1 MRLARRLTVMTAAI
15 AALTLSLLTPAS
27 AATASAPAPA
37 PADRAAASVG
47 PVQLY
52 IGGLGSGP
60 YNVAVQSA
68 VGTAMDSA
76 VAKGFDPARCD
87 LVKGPTVV
95 NQLPNGY
102 VQVAVEYLCAGEPH
116 TPGPTFVLN
125 RYHKS
130 SDTQSNSWYHPNG
143 YQLQG
148 PLGSLYTYAAPGTE
162 PLYLCQVRGDHF
174 TSTDVGCEG
183 QQYVTRL
190 GWLYNAPQAGV
201 ATVPLLRCLRNE
213 NRQIFDSIQ
222 TNCEGQIYGGV
233 LGYTLA

>member
-1 MRLARRLTVMTAAI
+1 MNLAHRLSVMTAAV
-15 AALTLSLLTPAS
+15 AALALALVTPAS
-27 AATASAPAPA
+27 AAAPAPSEQV
-37 PADRAAASVG
+37 AASVG

-68 VGTAMDSA
+68 VGTAMDNA
-76 VAKGFDPARCD
+76 VSKGFDPTRCN

-102 VQVAVEYLCAGEPH
+102 VQVAVEYLCAGDPYV
-116 TPGPTFVLN
+116 PGPTFVLN

-148 PLGSLYTYAAPGTE
+148 PLGSLYTYAAAGTT

-174 TSTDVGCEG
+174 TSTDVACEG

-190 GWLYNAPQAGV
+190 GWLYTSQPAGV
-201 ATVPLLRCLRNE
+201 ATVPLFRCLRNE

-222 TNCEGQIYGGV
+222 SNCEGQIHGGP

>member
-1 MRLARRLTVMTAAI
+1 MNLTCRLGVMTAAI
-15 AALTLSLLTPAS
+15 AALTLALIPPAS
-27 AATASAPAPA
+27 AAPAPA
-37 PADRAAASVG
+37 ERAAASVG

-76 VAKGFDPARCD
+76 VSKGFDPARCN

-102 VQVAVEYLCAGEPH
+102 VQVAVEYLCAGDPY

-148 PLGSLYTYAAPGTE
+148 PLGSLYTYAAAGTT
-162 PLYLCQVRGDHF
+162 PLYLCQVRGDYF
-174 TSTDVGCEG
+174 TSTDVACEG

-190 GWLYNAPQAGV
+190 GWLHTTQPAGV
-201 ATVPLLRCLRNE
+201 ATVQLFRCLRNE

-222 TNCEGQIYGGV
+222 ANCEGQIHGGA

>member
-1 MRLARRLTVMTAAI
+1 MRLASRLTGLAAAV
-15 AALTLSLLTPAS
+15 AALTLALVTPVS
-27 AATASAPAPA
+27 AAPAPA
-37 PADRAAASVG
+37 APAERAVTSAG
-47 PVQLY
+47 PVKLY

-68 VGTAMDSA
+68 VATAADSA
-76 VAKGFDPARCD
+76 VAKGFDPSQCT
-87 LVKGPTVV
+87 LVKGPTIV

-102 VQVAVEYLCAGEPH
+102 VQVAVEYLCSGEPYA
-116 TPGPTFVLN
+116 PGPTFMLN

-148 PLGSLYTYAAPGTE
+148 PLGGLYTYAAPGTT

-174 TSTDVGCEG
+174 TSTDVNCEG

-190 GWLYNAPQAGV
+190 GWLHTTPQAGV
-201 ATVPLLRCLRNE
+201 GTVQLLRCLRNE

-222 TNCEGQIYGGV
+222 ANCEGQIHGGV

>member
-1 MRLARRLTVMTAAI
+1 MHVTRRLTALAATV
-15 AALTLSLLTPAS
+15 AALTLALVSPA
-27 AATASAPAPA
+27 AASSPATAPAPA
-37 PADRAAASVG
+37 ASASAAVG

-68 VGTAMDSA
+68 VATAADSA
-76 VAKGFDPARCD
+76 VARGFDPARCN
-87 LVKGPTVV
+87 LVKGPTIV

-102 VQVAVEYLCAGEPH
+102 VQVAVEYLCAGEPYA
-116 TPGPTFVLN
+116 PGPTFMLN

-130 SDTQSNSWYHPNG
+130 SDTQSNSWYHPAG

-148 PLGSLYTYAAPGTE
+148 PLGSLYTYAAPDTT

-174 TSTDVGCEG
+174 TSTDVNCEG

-190 GWLYNAPQAGV
+190 GWLHTSPPAGV
-201 ATVPLLRCLRNE
+201 ATVQLLRCLRNE
-213 NRQIFDSIQ
+213 NRQIFDSVQ
-222 TNCEGQIYGGV
+222 PNCEGQIHGGV

>member
-1 MRLARRLTVMTAAI
+1 MDLVRRLSVMTAGI
-15 AALTLSLLTPAS
+15 AALTMALVTPAS
-27 AATASAPAPA
+27 AAPAPA
-37 PADRAAASVG
+37 ERTAASLG

-68 VGTAMDSA
+68 VGTAMDDA
-76 VAKGFDPARCD
+76 VSKGFDPARCN

-102 VQVAVEYLCAGEPH
+102 VQVAVEYLCAGDPYA
-116 TPGPTFVLN
+116 PGPTFVLY

-148 PLGSLYTYAAPGTE
+148 PLGSLYTYAAAGTA

-174 TSTDVGCEG
+174 TSTDVSCEG

-190 GWLYNAPQAGV
+190 GWLYTTQPAGV
-201 ATVPLLRCLRNE
+201 ATVQLLRCLRNE

-222 TNCEGQIYGGV
+222 SNCEGQIHGGV

>member
-27 AATASAPAPA
+27 AAPASAPGSAPA
-37 PADRAAASVG
+37 ERAAASVG

-76 VAKGFDPARCD
+76 VAKGFDPARCN

-102 VQVAVEYLCAGEPH
+102 VQVAVEYLCAGDPH

-148 PLGSLYTYAAPGTE
+148 PLGSLYTYAAPDTV

-190 GWLYNAPQAGV
+190 GWLYTAQPAGV

-222 TNCEGQIYGGV
+222 LNCEGQIHGGM

>member
-1 MRLARRLTVMTAAI
+1 MHVTRRLSALAATV
-15 AALTLSLLTPAS
+15 AALTLALVSPA
-27 AATASAPAPA
+27 AASPAPA
-37 PADRAAASVG
+37 PAASATAVVG
-47 PVQLY
+47 PVQLS

-68 VGTAMDSA
+68 VATAADSA
-76 VAKGFDPARCD
+76 VARGFDPARCN
-87 LVKGPTVV
+87 LVKGPTIV

-102 VQVAVEYLCAGEPH
+102 VQVAVEYLCAGEPYA
-116 TPGPTFVLN
+116 PGPTFMLN

-130 SDTQSNSWYHPNG
+130 SDTQSNSWYHPAG

-148 PLGSLYTYAAPGTE
+148 PLGSLYTYAAPGTT

-174 TSTDVGCEG
+174 TSTDVNCEG

-190 GWLYNAPQAGV
+190 GWLHTSPPADV
-201 ATVPLLRCLRNE
+201 ATVQLLRCLRNE

-222 TNCEGQIYGGV
+222 PNCEGQIHGGV

>member
-1 MRLARRLTVMTAAI
+1 MHVTRRLTAMAAAAAAI
-15 AALTLSLLTPAS
+15 TLALVTPA
-27 AATASAPAPA
+27 AAAPAPA
-37 PADRAAASVG
+37 PAAPAATASAVG
-47 PVQLY
+47 PVQLP

-68 VGTAMDSA
+68 VGTARDNA
-76 VAKGFDPARCD
+76 VARGFDPARCT
-87 LVKGPTVV
+87 LVKGPTIV

-102 VQVAVEYLCAGEPH
+102 VQVAVEYLCAGDPYA
-116 TPGPTFVLN
+116 PGPTFVLN

-130 SDTQSNSWYHPNG
+130 SDTQSNSWYAPAG

-148 PLGSLYTYAAPGTE
+148 PLGSLYTYAAPDTT

-174 TSTDVGCEG
+174 TSTDVNCEG

-190 GWLYNAPQAGV
+190 GWLYTSPPAGV
-201 ATVPLLRCLRNE
+201 GTVQLLRCLRNE

-222 TNCEGQIYGGV
+222 PNCEGQIHGGV